1 VDARHKAGHD
11 EESAMA
17 DIKSFT
23 AADLLRLYRKRELS
37 PVEVT
42 RDQFARIDKFAPA
55 INGFIIVDRE
65 GALKAAQASEVR
77 WQKGEPIG
85 LADGLGATVKDNIWL
100 KGFPARRGSLTS
112 SDAPMKEDAPAVA
125 RLRESGAVILGKA
138 TLPEFGWIGA
148 CHSPL
153 TGITRNPWRLD
164 RTTGGSSGGAA
175 AAALLNLG
183 HLHIGTDGAGSIRIP
198 AAFTGVFGIKPS
210 FGRVAAYPASPFS
223 ILAHVGPLTRSVTDA
238 ALMLS
243 VIGGPDERDMTA
255 WNTPTPDYRVGID
268 GGVRGLRLAW
278 SPRLGYVKKV
288 HPDVEAATKKAAQV
302 FAELGAIVEEADP
315 GFPDPYEMIM
325 TLWGAVSA
333 TLVNAASA
341 HDRAK
346 MDPGFL
352 QIAEWGQKYSLADY
366 LAAFTARADIANAM
380 VRFHEKYDLL
390 LTPQM
395 PIPALEA
402 GRVTPADGSYGDNW
416 INWSSYTY
424 PFNLTQQPAASVPCG
439 FSSDGLP
446 IGLQIVGPARQDPL
460 VLRAARAFESARPFE
475 FLDAPR
481 QN

>member
-1 VDARHKAGHD
+1 MTTAAFFDNL
-11 EESAMA
+11 SAMP
-17 DIKSFT
+17 DIKSLT
-23 AADLLRLYRKRELS
+23 AAELLRLYRRRELS

-42 RDQFARIDKFAPA
+42 RDQLDRIDKFQPV
-55 INGFIIVDRE
+55 INAFIIVDRD
-65 GALKAAQASEVR
+65 GALASAKESEER

-85 LADGLGATVKDNIWL
+85 LADGLGATVKDNVWL
-100 KGFPARRGSLTS
+100 KGFPSRRGSLTS
-112 SDAPMKEDAPAVA
+112 DPAPIAADAPAVA
-125 RLRESGAVILGKA
+125 RLREAGAIILGKT

-153 TGITRNPWRLD
+153 TGITRNPWKLD

-175 AAALLNLG
+175 ASALLNLG

-223 ILAHVGPLTRSVTDA
+223 ILAHVGPLTRTVSDA

-255 WNTPTPDYRVGID
+255 WNTPTPDYRVGLD
-268 GGVRGLRLAW
+268 DGVRGLRIAW
-278 SPRLGYVKKV
+278 SPRLGYFKKLN
-288 HPDVEAATKKAAQV
+288 PEVEAATAKAAQV
-302 FAELGAIVEEADP
+302 FTDLGATVEEADP
-315 GFPDPYEMIM
+315 GFAEPYEMIM

-333 TLVNAASA
+333 MIVAAA
-341 HDRAK
+341 PEAERAK

-352 QIAEWGQKYSLADY
+352 QMAELGKKYSLADY
-366 LAAFTARADIANAM
+366 MAAFTARADIANAM
-380 VRFHEKYDLL
+380 VRFHQKYDLL

-416 INWSSYTY
+416 INWSPYTY

-439 FSSDGLP
+439 FTSDGLP
-446 IGLQIVGPARQDPL
+446 IGLQIVGPARRDHL
-460 VLRAARAFESARPFE
+460 VLRAARAFESAHPFAT
-475 FLDAPR
+475 LDAPKA
-481 QN
+481 N

>member
-1 VDARHKAGHD
+1 
-11 EESAMA
+11 MP
-17 DIKSFT
+17 DIKSLP
-23 AADLLRLYRKRELS
+23 AAELLRLYRRREHS

-42 RDQFARIDKFAPA
+42 RDQLDRIETFEPA
-55 INGFIIVDRE
+55 LNAFIIIDRD
-65 GALKAAQASEVR
+65 GALKAAKESEAR
-77 WQKGEPIG
+77 WHKGEPIG
-85 LADGLGATVKDNIWL
+85 LVDGIGATVKDNVWL
-100 KGFPARRGSLTS
+100 KGFPSRRGSLTVP
-112 SDAPMKEDAPAVA
+112 DTPMKDDAPAVA
-125 RLRESGAVILGKA
+125 RLREAGAVILGKT

-153 TGITRNPWRLD
+153 TGITRNPWKLD
-164 RTTGGSSGGAA
+164 RTPGGSSGGAA
-175 AAALLNLG
+175 CAALLNLG

-198 AAFTGVFGIKPS
+198 SAFTGVFGIKPS

-223 ILAHVGPLTRSVTDA
+223 ILAHTGPLTRSVADA

-243 VIGGPDERDMTA
+243 VIGKPDERDMTA
-255 WNTPTPDYRVGID
+255 WNTPAPDYRVGLD
-268 GGVRGLRLAW
+268 DGVRGLRISW
-278 SPRLGYVKKV
+278 SARLGYVKKL
-288 HPDVEAATKKAAQV
+288 HPQVEAATTRATQA
-302 FAELGAIVEEADP
+302 FAELGAIVEDADP

-333 TLVNAASA
+333 SLVNAASPS
-341 HDRAK
+341 DRAK

-366 LAAFTARADIANAM
+366 LTAFTARADTANAM
-380 VRFHEKYDLL
+380 VHFHQKYDLL

-402 GRVTPADGSYGDNW
+402 GRVTPADGSYGENW

-446 IGLQIVGPARQDPL
+446 IGLQFVGPPRQDHL
-460 VLRAARAFESARPFE
+460 VLRAARAVGS
-475 FLDAPR
+475 
-481 QN
+481 